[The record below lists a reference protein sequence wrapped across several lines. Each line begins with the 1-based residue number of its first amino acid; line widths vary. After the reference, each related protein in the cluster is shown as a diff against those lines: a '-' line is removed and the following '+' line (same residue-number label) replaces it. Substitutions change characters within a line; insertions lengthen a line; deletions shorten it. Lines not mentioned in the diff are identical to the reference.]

1 MAQISSDTKIKGRL
15 DVQSQ
20 IAQTNLRY
28 NVSEID
34 EDNNQSVCD
43 SRKNVVVN
51 GKSITIKPD
60 KIILNVN
67 PSGNNN
73 IVGYENIDL
82 FPSKIFLNSLSF
94 LNIYDLNSYL
104 LI

>member
-20 IAQTNLRY
+20 IAQTDLRY
-28 NVSEID
+28 NVSEMD

-60 KIILNVN
+60 KIILNVKT
-67 PSGNNN
+67 SGNNN
-73 IVGYENIDL
+73 IVGYDFPEEEAEEGQL
-82 FPSKIFLNSLSF
+82 FFRLLS
-94 LNIYDLNSYL
+94 
-104 LI
+104 

>member
-20 IAQTNLRY
+20 IAQTNVRY

-34 EDNNQSVCD
+34 DDGNQSVCD

-67 PSGNNN
+67 PSSGNS
-73 IVGYENIDL
+73 IVGYDFPQVAEEGQL
-82 FPSKIFLNSLSF
+82 FFKLLS
-94 LNIYDLNSYL
+94 
-104 LI
+104 

>member
-73 IVGYENIDL
+73 IVGYDFHQKQKKVN
-82 FPSKIFLNSLSF
+82 FSLDYF
-94 LNIYDLNSYL
+94 HNNFN
-104 LI
+104 

>member
-20 IAQTNLRY
+20 IAQTDLRY

-34 EDNNQSVCD
+34 KDNNQSVCD

-51 GKSITIKPD
+51 GKSIKYA
-60 KIILNVN
+60 N
-67 PSGNNN
+67 PSPILTPG
-73 IVGYENIDL
+73 IL
-82 FPSKIFLNSLSF
+82 SPSFDCL
-94 LNIYDLNSYL
+94 
-104 LI
+104 

>member
-20 IAQTNLRY
+20 IAQTDLRY
-28 NVSEID
+28 NVSKID
-34 EDNNQSVCD
+34 ENDNQSVCD

-67 PSGNNN
+67 LSGNN
-73 IVGYENIDL
+73 IVGYNFPEEAEEGQL
-82 FPSKIFLNSLSF
+82 FFRLLS
-94 LNIYDLNSYL
+94 
-104 LI
+104 

>member
-73 IVGYENIDL
+73 IVGYD
-82 FPSKIFLNSLSF
+82 FPSEAEEGQLFFRLLS
-94 LNIYDLNSYL
+94 
-104 LI
+104 

>member
-51 GKSITIKPD
+51 GKSIKLKVD
-60 KIILNVN
+60 KIILNIDN
-67 PSGNNN
+67 IDINENNN
-73 IVGYENIDL
+73 GIIGYNFPEEAEEGQL
-82 FPSKIFLNSLSF
+82 FFK
-94 LNIYDLNSYL
+94 L
-104 LI
+104 LRL

>member
-20 IAQTNLRY
+20 IAQTDLRY
-28 NVSEID
+28 NVSEMD

-51 GKSITIKPD
+51 GKSIKLKVD
-60 KIILNVN
+60 KIILNIDIN
-67 PSGNNN
+67 GNNN
-73 IVGYENIDL
+73 GIIGYNFPEEAEEGQL
-82 FPSKIFLNSLSF
+82 FFK
-94 LNIYDLNSYL
+94 L
-104 LI
+104 LRL